1 MTQRRPVVEALL
13 EFQRRRPI
21 SFHVPGHKN
30 GLLSGLPKELKAAL
44 IYDMTELEGL
54 DDLHAP
60 SSAIKE
66 AEDLLADTYGSK
78 KSYFLVNGSTAGNL
92 AMIHAICGE
101 GDRVIVQR
109 NSHKSIFHALELV
122 HVNPVYVSPE
132 WDEAT
137 KSAGAVALSTIMTA
151 IEEYPEAKAVVLTYP
166 SYYGVASSELETIIQ
181 YCHEYSMPVLV
192 DEAHGAHLLAGAP
205 FPVSALAYGADAV
218 VQSAHKTLPAM
229 TMGSYLH
236 IAGEL
241 VNETMISKYL
251 RIFQSSS
258 PSYPIMAS
266 LDDARAYIQNYSVHD
281 KRDFLEKRL
290 YFLSSIRRI
299 PSLEVVETDDP
310 LKLLLRVENRG
321 GFQLKAA
328 LEKTG
333 VYVELA
339 DPFQVLLI
347 LPLSKPW
354 HAYPY
359 ADIRSRIKE
368 AVQGVRLLEKRAPS
382 FRPAHPQLVTVPE
395 LSFEEVDLSVQEWV
409 PYARAIGRIS
419 AAMVTPYPPGIP
431 LVTAGE
437 KWTVEKVEELSDYL
451 GAGAEIQGEHRL
463 SEKLVSVIPW

>member
-166 SYYGVASSELETIIQ
+166 SYYGVASSELEAIIQ

-192 DEAHGAHLLAGAP
+192 DEAHGAHLPAGEP

>member
-1 MTQRRPVVEALL
+1 MTQRRPLVDSLL

-44 IYDMTELEGL
+44 AYDLTELEGL

-60 SSAIKE
+60 KEAIKE
-66 AEDLLADTYGSK
+66 AEDLLSGAYGSK

-92 AMIHAICGE
+92 AMIHAVCGE
-101 GDRVIVQR
+101 GDMVVVQR
-109 NSHKSIFHALELV
+109 NSHKSIFHALELA
-122 HVNPVYVSPE
+122 HVNPVYVAPE
-132 WDEAT
+132 WDMAS
-137 KSAGAVALSTIMTA
+137 KSAVAVALSSIIAA
-151 IEEYPEAKAVVLTYP
+151 IDEYPSVKAVVLTNP
-166 SYYGVASSELETIIQ
+166 NYYGMASKELKAIIEF
-181 YCHEYSMPVLV
+181 CHGRDIPVLV
-192 DEAHGAHLLAGAP
+192 DEAHGAHLAVGEP
-205 FPVSALAYGADAV
+205 FPVSALTYGADVV

-236 IAGEL
+236 VAGEL
-241 VNETMISKYL
+241 VEERMIRKYL

-281 KRDFLEKRL
+281 KRDFLEKRF
-290 YFLSSIRRI
+290 YFISSIKRI
-299 PSLEVVETDDP
+299 PALEVVETDDP
-310 LKLLLRVENRG
+310 LKLLLRVDDRG
-321 GFQLKAA
+321 GFQLKEA
-328 LEKTG
+328 LEQSG
-333 VYVELA
+333 IYVELA

-359 ADIRSRIKE
+359 AEIRSRIKE
-368 AVQGVRLLEKRAPS
+368 AVHSVRLLEKLTPA
-382 FRPAHPQLVTVPE
+382 FRVGNAKPVTVPE

-409 PYARAIGRIS
+409 PYTQAIGRIS
-419 AAMVTPYPPGIP
+419 SAMVTPYPPGVP

-437 KWTVEKVEELSDYL
+437 KWTVEKVEALSDYL
-451 GAGAEIQGEHRL
+451 AAGAEIQGEHRL